1 VWVLFPRR
9 FVFAV
14 RGGMLLTQTDLLGIE
29 DVAEAYRAAISW
41 IEPHLD
47 RNQYKLARISG
58 WFNVACVLLV
68 AEVVVW
74 TLSLT
79 S

>member
-1 VWVLFPRR
+1 
-9 FVFAV
+9 
-14 RGGMLLTQTDLLGIE
+14 MLLSQTDLLGVE

-47 RNQYKLARISG
+47 SNQYKLARISG
-58 WFNVACVLLV
+58 WFNVSCGLLA
-68 AEVVVW
+68 AEVVLW